1 VSRGAGPVAM
11 TPEEA
16 RNAVE
21 LVNAITLSALHRKAV
36 RLPLD
41 GAEVDAMLAELR
53 QRSAAA

>member
-1 VSRGAGPVAM
+1 MAV

-21 LVNAITLSALHRKAV
+21 LVNAITLSSLRRKAV

-41 GAEVDAMLAELR
+41 RDEVDEMLAELR
-53 QRSAAA
+53 AQAAQG